1 MMPALKVLPKG
12 VGRLRA
18 GHPWVYRTDLA
29 DTSGLEAGLV
39 RLVDERGKGLGTA
52 LFSPHSEIR
61 VRRLAEDGVTV
72 NGAWWRNAI
81 AAAVERR
88 AGTRDTGWRAVHAE
102 GDGLPS
108 LVVDRYGDVAVAQ
121 ILSAG
126 LEAVTGAVVDAITH
140 ALAPKGLLLRNDAP
154 VRERERLPRETVP
167 AFGEVP
173 QRAPYTEGKLRLNA
187 LPWTGQKTGAY
198 LDQRENHQ
206 LVGRLGRGRCL
217 DAFAYHGGF
226 ALQLLAHGASEVVA
240 IDSSEDALAA
250 MGETAT
256 ENSLEGLLLPV
267 EANAFDWLHERA
279 AGAERF
285 DVVVLDPPAFAKDK
299 RSLPRALAGYKELNI
314 RAMRLL
320 VPGGHLFTASCSYH
334 VHRGD
339 FFAMLAE
346 AAADSG
352 RHMQLLEIRGAAA
365 DHPELMTVPETGY
378 LKAALLRAI
387 D

>member
-1 MMPALKVLPKG
+1 LITSIKVLPKG

-61 VRRLAEDGVTV
+61 VRRLAEEGVTV
-72 NGAWWRNAI
+72 DAAWWRAAL
-81 AAAVERR
+81 AAAVRR
-88 AGTRDTGWRAVHAE
+88 RVGIADTGWRAVHAE

-108 LVVDRYGDVAVAQ
+108 LVVDRYGDVVVAQ

-126 LEAVTGAVVDAITH
+126 LEAVTGHVVDAIKG
-140 ALAPKGLLLRNDAP
+140 ALNPKSVLLRNDAP

-173 QRAPYTEGKLRLNA
+173 QRAPYTEGKLRLSA

-206 LVGRLGRGRCL
+206 LVGGLGRGRCL

-226 ALQLLAHGASEVVA
+226 ALQLLAHGAHEVIA
-240 IDSSEDALAA
+240 IDSSKDALAA
-250 MGETAT
+250 MAEIAT

-267 EANAFDWLHERA
+267 EANAFDWLHEHA

-320 VPGGHLFTASCSYH
+320 APGGHLFTASCSYH

-352 RHMQLLEIRGAAA
+352 RRIQLVEIRGASA

>member
-1 MMPALKVLPKG
+1 LITSIKVLPKG

-61 VRRLAEDGVTV
+61 VRRLAEEGVTV
-72 NGAWWRNAI
+72 DAAWWRAAL
-81 AAAVERR
+81 AAAVRRR
-88 AGTRDTGWRAVHAE
+88 AGIADTGWRAVHAE

-108 LVVDRYGDVAVAQ
+108 LVVDRYGDVVVAQ

-126 LEAVTGAVVDAITH
+126 LEAVTDHVVDAIKG
-140 ALAPKGLLLRNDAP
+140 ALDPKSVLLRNDAP

-173 QRAPYTEGKLRLNA
+173 QRAPYTEGELRLSA

-206 LVGRLGRGRCL
+206 LVGGLGRGRCL

-226 ALQLLAHGASEVVA
+226 ALQLLAHGAHEVVA
-240 IDSSEDALAA
+240 IDSSKDALAA
-250 MGETAT
+250 IAEIAT

-267 EANAFDWLHERA
+267 EANAFDWLHEHA

-320 VPGGHLFTASCSYH
+320 APGGHLFTASCSYH

-352 RHMQLLEIRGAAA
+352 RRIQLVEIRGASA

>member
-1 MMPALKVLPKG
+1 MISIKVLPKG

-61 VRRLAEDGVTV
+61 VRRLAEEGVAV
-72 NGAWWRNAI
+72 DAAWWR
-81 AAAVERR
+81 AAVGAAVRRR
-88 AGTRDTGWRAVHAE
+88 ADITDTGWRAVHAE

-108 LVVDRYGDVAVAQ
+108 LVVDRYGDVAALQ

-126 LEAVTGAVVDAITH
+126 LDALTGQVVDAVRG

-154 VRERERLPRETVP
+154 VRERERLPRETVA

-173 QRAPYTEGKLRLNA
+173 QRAAYTEGRLRLHA
-187 LPWTGQKTGAY
+187 LPWSGQKTGAY

-206 LVGRLGRGRCL
+206 FIGRLGRGRCL

-226 ALQLLAHGASEVVA
+226 ALQLLAHGAREVVA
-240 IDSSEDALAA
+240 IDSSAEALAA
-250 MGETAT
+250 MTACAT

-267 EANAFDWLHERA
+267 EANAFDWLHEHA
-279 AGAERF
+279 AGSERF

-320 VPGGHLFTASCSYH
+320 APGGHLFTASCSYH

-352 RHMQLLEIRGAAA
+352 RRMQLVEIRGASA
-365 DHPELMTVPETGY
+365 DHPELITVPETGY

-387 D
+387 E